1 MFCIVSWPDTS
12 LVLKCCIASLQEQNV
27 SSSVCDD
34 RCKGLETASPSCSL
48 LLRLFSS
55 EMWLRF
61 QRLFFFLLLILLF
74 LTWQQG
80 SRRKKTLTRR
90 GSSGWPLRSL
100 PVIGCYQRSPLSK
113 QRPASPPFGSHFTRR
128 AIRRIWRSVQLL

>member
-12 LVLKCCIASLQEQNV
+12 LVLKCCIASLQEQNLLVHQFAMIAAKDEKPPVPPAAFCSV
-27 SSSVCDD
+27 SSPQKC
-34 RCKGLETASPSCSL
+34 GFASKDC
-48 LLRLFSS
+48 
-55 EMWLRF
+55 
-61 QRLFFFLLLILLF
+61 FFFPSYSSF
-74 LTWQQG
+74 SDMAT
-80 SRRKKTLTRR
+80 SRRKKPLTRR

-128 AIRRIWRSVQLL
+128 AIRRIWSSVQLL